1 MPCSTPAARW
11 NCNRGVRQTDGQMN
25 DSLGDALAQ
34 AQAVKTK
41 YETELLRK
49 KNVVGVGL
57 GFMPSPRGE
66 TVAIMV
72 NVTRKEPESHLAE
85 KDIIPKM
92 LDNVPVNVVETG
104 TIHAL

>member
-1 MPCSTPAARW
+1 M
-11 NCNRGVRQTDGQMN
+11 NN

-57 GFMPSPRGE
+57 GFMPSPHGE

-72 NVTRKEPESHLAE
+72 NVTRKEPEAHLAK
-85 KDIIPKM
+85 KDIIPKI
-92 LDNVPVNVVETG
+92 LDDVPVEVVETG